1 MSNKTYDTIKI
12 LALLI
17 LPIGALI
24 ATVGSIWGIPYGEQ
38 IQQTCIALD
47 TFAGV
52 IVTIAK
58 AKWDEQHGGG
68 NG

>member
-17 LPIGALI
+17 LPIGALV
-24 ATVGSIWGIPYGEQ
+24 ASVAKIWGLPYGEQ

-52 IVTIAK
+52 VVTIAK
-58 AKWDEQHGGG
+58 ARYDAENGGKE
-68 NG
+68 